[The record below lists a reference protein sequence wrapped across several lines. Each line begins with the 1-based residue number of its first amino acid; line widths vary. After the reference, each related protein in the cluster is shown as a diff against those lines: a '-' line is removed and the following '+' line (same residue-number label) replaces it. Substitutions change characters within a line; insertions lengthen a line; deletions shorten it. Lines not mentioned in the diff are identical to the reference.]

1 MDADCNHLLMLSAF
15 PSLILAVVG
24 ARSWSSMNEPIPG
37 VEQQGRVVGEQVAMA
52 RAGDCMEKVRWKE
65 RKL

>member
-1 MDADCNHLLMLSAF
+1 
-15 PSLILAVVG
+15 
-24 ARSWSSMNEPIPG
+24 MNEPIPG
-37 VEQQGRVVGEQVAMA
+37 VERQGRVVGEQVAMA